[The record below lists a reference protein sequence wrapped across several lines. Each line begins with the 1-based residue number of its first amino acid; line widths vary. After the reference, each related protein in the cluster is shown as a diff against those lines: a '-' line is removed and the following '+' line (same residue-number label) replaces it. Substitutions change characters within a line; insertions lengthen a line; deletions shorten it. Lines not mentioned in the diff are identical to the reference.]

1 MPRVYGTTYSLT
13 CMYVLDT
20 KEALNLWKSF
30 CCVFRSI
37 QVLATGLS
45 ALYSDL
51 PTTCSY
57 SVDEWQSPLPVIEAC
72 VPELSRFYQALE
84 FCNSVLQVTLL
95 HVLEIVYLT
104 HISHYQYSS
113 LISLPLTS
121 SLLPLLPFISVS
133 PSLPSL
139 SLPLTATD
147 VPQSD
152 M

>member
-1 MPRVYGTTYSLT
+1 
-13 CMYVLDT
+13 MYVCVGH

-57 SVDEWQSPLPVIEAC
+57 SVDEWQSPLPVIEGC

-133 PSLPSL
+133 PSLP
-139 SLPLTATD
+139 PF
-147 VPQSD
+147 PFP
-152 M
+152 